1 MFGWLSWG
9 LVMHCQWV
17 WRLVAVWGA
26 LWDWLKV
33 FRVGGA
39 ACGCSVG
46 IGNPWQTLPLLLSSL
61 MESEESLEVASVRST
76 PSQSRDKTSAQHCR
90 AFSPFTPRA
99 TPILSW
105 SLFISSV
112 SSQIILPH
120 ANELVAKLFKEDG
133 RCCTCNCFKD
143 GSLLNVAMVFGE
155 TDYMHLSHTRWDF
168 KDF

>member
-1 MFGWLSWG
+1 MFGRLRWG

-17 WRLVAVWGA
+17 WRRLAAWGA

-61 MESEESLEVASVRST
+61 MESEESLEVASVNST
-76 PSQSRDKTSAQHCR
+76 PPQTRHAASPQHCR

-105 SLFISSV
+105 SLFIPSV
-112 SSQIILPH
+112 PAQRLLQHVNGLVITLFTVCLMGILH
-120 ANELVAKLFKEDG
+120 
-133 RCCTCNCFKD
+133 
-143 GSLLNVAMVFGE
+143 LLW
-155 TDYMHLSHTRWDF
+155 TQCRWRLAVQ
-168 KDF
+168 

>member
-17 WRLVAVWGA
+17 WRLVAGWGA

-61 MESEESLEVASVRST
+61 MESEESLEVASVSST
-76 PSQSRDKTSAQHCR
+76 PPQSRHAASAQHYC
-90 AFSPFTPRA
+90 AFLTLHPPGHSQPLMVTFHLLRLCTEDLATCKWTCKHSILRPPNRKLAYLLTPEY
-99 TPILSW
+99 IK
-105 SLFISSV
+105 V
-112 SSQIILPH
+112 
-120 ANELVAKLFKEDG
+120 
-133 RCCTCNCFKD
+133 
-143 GSLLNVAMVFGE
+143 GSTL
-155 TDYMHLSHTRWDF
+155 
-168 KDF
+168 

>member
-1 MFGWLSWG
+1 MFGWLSWR
-9 LVMHCQWV
+9 LFMHCQWV
-17 WRLVAVWGA
+17 WRLVAAWGA
-26 LWDWLKV
+26 MWDWLKV

-39 ACGCSVG
+39 ACGCSVR

-76 PSQSRDKTSAQHCR
+76 PSQSRHKTSAQHCR

-112 SSQIILPH
+112 SSDNIATCKWTYNH
-120 ANELVAKLFKEDG
+120 AIQRVFNKEDAVHG
-133 RCCTCNCFKD
+133 MI
-143 GSLLNVAMVFGE
+143 LLLAGF
-155 TDYMHLSHTRWDF
+155 
-168 KDF
+168 